1 MRFSVR
7 VPASSANLGSG
18 FDTLAIALNLFTSL
32 DVEPVGEGVHVTG
45 GPDLGGGENLIEH
58 GLKVAAQAAGQPV
71 PACRIHVKTEIP
83 VARGLGSSA
92 TALVAGL
99 VAGNHLLGDPL
110 SEHRLFEL
118 AASIEGH
125 GDNVSASLFGG
136 VTLSLMAE
144 REFIV
149 RRVPVNGETRVVVF
163 IPDSPALTSDARAV
177 IPDSVPRR
185 DAVGNLG
192 RCALLVLALTQG
204 DFGAFREAMR
214 DALHQPYRATLFP
227 HVEPMI
233 VAALDSGAYGACL
246 SGAGPTVLS
255 FVAAERAPDVVAA
268 LDWIAND
275 TEIPGTAKLLDVEY
289 EGATVLSPAETL
301 DDGGPTRPSG

>member
-18 FDTLAIALNLFTSL
+18 FDTLAVALNLFTLL
-32 DVEPVGEGVHVTG
+32 DVDAAAENVEIAG

-58 GLKVAAQAAGQPV
+58 GLKVAAEAAGQSV
-71 PACRIHVKTEIP
+71 PPCRIRVETEIP

-99 VAGNHLLGDPL
+99 VAGNHLLGEPL

-144 REFIV
+144 REYIV
-149 RRVPVNGETRVVVF
+149 RRVPVSAEMRVVVF
-163 IPDSPALTSDARAV
+163 IPEAHALTSDARAV
-177 IPDSVPRR
+177 IPDSIPRR

-214 DALHQPYRATLFP
+214 DALHQPYRAALFP
-227 HVEPMI
+227 HVEPMMA
-233 VAALDSGAYGACL
+233 AALESGAYGACL
-246 SGAGPTVLS
+246 SGAGPSVLS
-255 FVAAERAPDVVAA
+255 FVAAERAPDVVSA
-268 LDWIAND
+268 LDWVAHD
-275 TEIPGTAKLLDVEY
+275 SGFPGSVRLLDIEY
-289 EGATVLSPAETL
+289 EGATVLSSAEL
-301 DDGGPTRPSG
+301 FDDERPGPSGK